1 MTNKQIVMRNDE
13 NGIAVVTI
21 NNPPVNALSSQV
33 IDELEMVVDE
43 LAQDSVVQSVVIT
56 GGGNKAFVAG
66 ADIQQ
71 FPYMTPESGYELA
84 RKGQKLY
91 AKIGALDQPVI
102 AAINGLAL
110 GGGCELAMACDI
122 RVGVENAKFGQPEVN
137 LGIIPG
143 YGGTQRLPRLVG
155 SGKALLVILTG
166 DMIDAQEAYR
176 IGLIDE

>member
-1 MTNKQIVMRNDE
+1 MTNTQIVTRNDE

-56 GGGNKAFVAG
+56 GEGNKAFVAG

-71 FPYMTPESGYELA
+71 FPYMTLESGYELA

-91 AKIGALDQPVI
+91 AKIGALDH
-102 AAINGLAL
+102 
-110 GGGCELAMACDI
+110 
-122 RVGVENAKFGQPEVN
+122 F
-137 LGIIPG
+137 
-143 YGGTQRLPRLVG
+143 T
-155 SGKALLVILTG
+155 T
-166 DMIDAQEAYR
+166 
-176 IGLIDE
+176 